1 MDAWNTGHN
10 GGILTI
16 HANSPKLALRRIHD
30 LIRMK
35 YEKGEF
41 KSMIGDSVDIVVH
54 MDKVGDISRKVHSII
69 SVKGYNEEK
78 QDYIIVNECV
88 EGYNPLP
95 PAPSLGGVGQIHHA
109 PINDTALLVSKS
121 LHR

>member
-1 MDAWNTGHN
+1 
-10 GGILTI
+10 
-16 HANSPKLALRRIHD
+16 
-30 LIRMK
+30 MK

-88 EGYNPLP
+88 EGQQP
-95 PAPSLGGVGQIHHA
+95 P
-109 PINDTALLVSKS
+109 TACPQSWGRWSNSPCTDYRYRFACIEIVT
-121 LHR
+121 